1 MAVNS
6 KSLENLKKGKKF
18 SSTNPPKNPGRH
30 PNVYEKYVKEERVS
44 LDDQRAIFSSI
55 LAYDADEIDAILK
68 SKNKPPVGMVLLL
81 KAIATDLKKGE
92 LINYEK
98 LMDRT
103 HGKST
108 QPVDIPPDMINRI
121 SMSPEERQK
130 RIEELLKKSESKT
143 KTEAKHKTTGRKRT
157 RGAS

>member
-1 MAVNS
+1 MAVS
-6 KSLENLKKGKKF
+6 EKSLANLKKGKKF
-18 SSTNPPKNPGRH
+18 SSDNQPANPGRR
-30 PNVYEKYVKEERVS
+30 PNVYEKYIKEERVS

-55 LAYDADEIDAILK
+55 LAYNSDEVDVILK
-68 SKNKPPVGMVLLL
+68 SKEKPPVGMVLIL

-108 QPVDIPPDMINRI
+108 QPLEIPPDTLARI
-121 SMSPEERQK
+121 TMNPEEKRK
-130 RIEELLKKSESKT
+130 RIEELLKKSESKP
-143 KTEAKHKTTGRKRT
+143 KTTGRKRT
-157 RGAS
+157 G